1 MCLAPLAQLAEHRT
15 LNPQVPGS
23 SPGGRTTTHIYRGVR
38 NFELNRPSGVPNA
51 EMLIAFTESAN
62 RLDDNLPN
70 IREALVKEIG
80 EKGMVDAAITIS
92 IFRSLNI
99 AADSSGIRVDD
110 EWEEIAAYLAVET
123 SADRFPTSTNS
134 PKVEARIH
142 SMTNQK

>member
-1 MCLAPLAQLAEHRT
+1 MLLSSSSAAIEEKIDVKSAI
-15 LNPQVPGS
+15 NGNGFQV
-23 SPGGRTTTHIYRGVR
+23 
-38 NFELNRPSGVPNA
+38 GVPHAN
-51 EMLIAFTESAN
+51 ELIAFAEAAH
-62 RLDDNLPN
+62 RLDGTLETARENLTS
-70 IREALVKEIG
+70 VVG
-80 EKGMVDAAITIS
+80 EKAMIDAAVTVS
-92 IFRSLNI
+92 VFRSLNI